1 MTEVELGSR
10 SHSHVPTQT
19 DLMLRYFMM
28 SVTDKVSGNNEM
40 VNDNDDD
47 YDNEII
53 IIIIIT

>member
-1 MTEVELGSR
+1 
-10 SHSHVPTQT
+10 
-19 DLMLRYFMM
+19 M